1 VKEVLSALEELAMNY
16 DQKTQ
21 EADVKCR
28 ENEALLDE
36 MTKKTLALNE
46 LSNELD
52 TIKDNT
58 TVHKRRTQDM
68 MLNILRDLSEVGTF
82 VGGNVSAGMKVLN
95 DILRLS

>member
-1 VKEVLSALEELAMNY
+1 MNY